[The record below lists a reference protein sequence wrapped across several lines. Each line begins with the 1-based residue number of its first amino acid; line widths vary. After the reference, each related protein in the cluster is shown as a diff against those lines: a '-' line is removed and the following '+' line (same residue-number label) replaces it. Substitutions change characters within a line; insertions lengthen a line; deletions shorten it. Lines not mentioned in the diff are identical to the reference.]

1 MGGCAYERGPE
12 GRETDV
18 VRPRGPAFAA
28 LAPGAQVVGYTVERR
43 LGSGG
48 FGAVYLARCE
58 GQAYALKLVDLAR
71 VGARVEREVSILLK
85 LSHPNVVGIHGFGK
99 WPVASP
105 EFGVIVM
112 EYVAGRQLDVWAS
125 EENPSARQVARV
137 VLDVARALDASHEAG
152 VLHRDMKEANVM
164 VRAADGAAK
173 LVDFGVGD
181 YAGAPGITADIL
193 PPGTPEYRSP
203 EAWSFF
209 RQNARVPGAI
219 YTPGPSDDLWA
230 LGVVLYRLLTA
241 RPPFTGDHFTL
252 ADVVISNDA
261 LPPRQVNERVP
272 SALSD
277 VCMRLLEKSPA
288 ARVPSAG
295 GVRAALEVLLQGADA
310 TWDVPLCDVH
320 GEDTAT
326 TEGGRDTLDKWVNEP
341 IHRPRRGKRPNSEGP
356 PSLEVL
362 PSSLEEKDPAT
373 ERPLRSAPASRIW
386 GTASLAM
393 LLVLVAVVLG
403 WSWRTSRGEGAMP
416 PRQEVAR
423 PGSSSQAVH
432 AAAPPSVKESTPA
445 AIAAPAMLPEARTV
459 KMEKTEIPTP
469 PKTGRKG
476 AGIMSKAIV
485 AVAACTG
492 LACPG
497 AQVRPPPPPEPCPAG
512 AVESMEKWGV
522 EAGDHHGVT
531 FQVRRPQVIS
541 VMDGPI
547 EMELLGKWKRM
558 PSGTTFYGRLAVSDR
573 VYGRFTHARTRDGKS
588 FPVCL
593 ELLSES
599 LVKGLE
605 RKPGDNSPASARVF
619 TTGDVRAVGEF
630 E

>member
-1 MGGCAYERGPE
+1 M
-12 GRETDV
+12 
-18 VRPRGPAFAA
+18 RPRGPAFAA
-28 LAPGAQVVGYTVERR
+28 LAPGAQVVGYTVDRR

-112 EYVAGRQLDVWAS
+112 EYVDGRQLDVWAS

-137 VLDVARALDASHEAG
+137 VLDVARALEASHEAG
-152 VLHRDMKEANVM
+152 VLHRDVKEANVM

-209 RQNARVPGAI
+209 RQNSRVPGAI

-230 LGVVLYRLLTA
+230 LGVVLYQLLTA

-277 VCMRLLEKSPA
+277 VCMRLLEKTPA

-295 GVRAALEVLLQGADA
+295 DLRAALEVLLQGADA

-341 IHRPRRGKRPNSEGP
+341 LHRPRRGKRPKWESP
-356 PSLEVL
+356 PPLEVR
-362 PSSLEEKDPAT
+362 PPSLEEKDSAT
-373 ERPLRSAPASRIW
+373 ARASRSASASRSW
-386 GTASLAM
+386 GAAALAL

-403 WSWRTSRGEGAMP
+403 WSWRTSRGAGAMP

-445 AIAAPAMLPEARTV
+445 AVAAPAMLPEATTV

-469 PKTGRKG
+469 TKPPRKG
-476 AGIMSKAIV
+476 AGVMSRAIV

-497 AQVRPPPPPEPCPAG
+497 AQVRPQPPHEPCPEG
-512 AVESMEKWGV
+512 AVEAMEKRGV
-522 EAGDHHGVT
+522 DVGDDHFVT
-531 FQVRRPQVIS
+531 FPVRKPQVIT
-541 VMDGPI
+541 VADGSA
-547 EMELLGKWKRM
+547 ELQLLTDWKRI
-558 PSGTTFYGRLAVSDR
+558 PDNTVFTGRLFVSDR
-573 VYGRFTHARTRDGKS
+573 VYGRFTHARTRDGKR

-605 RKPGDNSPASARVF
+605 RKPGDDSPTSARVF
-619 TTGDVRAVGEF
+619 TTAAVRAVGEF

>member
-1 MGGCAYERGPE
+1 MGGCAHERGPE
-12 GRETDV
+12 GRETDA

-137 VLDVARALDASHEAG
+137 MLDVARALEASHEAG
-152 VLHRDMKEANVM
+152 VLHRDVKEANVM

-277 VCMRLLEKSPA
+277 VCMRLLEKTPA

-295 GVRAALEVLLQGADA
+295 VLRAALEVLLQGADA
-310 TWDVPLCDVH
+310 TWDVPLCDCH

-341 IHRPRRGKRPNSEGP
+341 LHRPRRGKRPNWETPSPLEVRP
-356 PSLEVL
+356 PSLE
-362 PSSLEEKDPAT
+362 KDSETAGASRPAT
-373 ERPLRSAPASRIW
+373 ASRIW
-386 GTASLAM
+386 GTAALAM
-393 LLVLVAVVLG
+393 LLVLVAVVLV
-403 WSWRTSRGEGAMP
+403 WSLRTSPVAGAMP

-432 AAAPPSVKESTPA
+432 AADPPFVKESTPA
-445 AIAAPAMLPEARTV
+445 AIAAPAMLPEATPV
-459 KMEKTEIPTP
+459 KMEKTEIPMP
-469 PKTGRKG
+469 PKSGRKG

-497 AQVRPPPPPEPCPAG
+497 AEVRPPPPPEPCPAG
-512 AVESMEKWGV
+512 AADAMEKWGI
-522 EAGDHHGVT
+522 EAGAHHGVT
-531 FQVRRPQVIS
+531 FLVRRPQIIAVT
-541 VMDGPI
+541 DGPT
-547 EMELLGKWKRM
+547 ELLLLGEWKRM
-558 PSGTTFYGRLAVSDR
+558 PDGTVFSGRLAVSDR

-605 RKPGDNSPASARVF
+605 RKPGDDSPASARVF
-619 TTGDVRAVGEF
+619 TTGDVRAVYEF
-630 E
+630 K

>member
-1 MGGCAYERGPE
+1 M
-12 GRETDV
+12 
-18 VRPRGPAFAA
+18 RPRGPAFAA

-85 LSHPNVVGIHGFGK
+85 LSHPNVVGIHGFGR

-112 EYVAGRQLDVWAS
+112 EYVEGRQLDVWAS

-137 VLDVARALDASHEAG
+137 VLDVARALEASHEAG
-152 VLHRDMKEANVM
+152 VLHRDVKEANVM
-164 VRAADGAAK
+164 VRAADGVAK

-230 LGVVLYRLLTA
+230 LGVVLYQLLTA

-277 VCMRLLEKSPA
+277 VCMRLLEKTPA

-295 GVRAALEVLLQGADA
+295 ALRAALEEVLHGADA
-310 TWDVPLCDVH
+310 TWDVPLCDCH

-326 TEGGRDTLDKWVNEP
+326 TEGGRDTLDKWLNEP
-341 IHRPRRGKRPNSEGP
+341 LHRPRRGKRPTMESP
-356 PSLEVL
+356 PSLVVR
-362 PSSLEEKDPAT
+362 PPALEEKN
-373 ERPLRSAPASRIW
+373 SAMARASSSEPVSRGW
-386 GTASLAM
+386 STAVLTV
-393 LLVLVAVVLG
+393 LLVLVAVVLV
-403 WSWRTSRGEGAMP
+403 WSLRTSPVAEAMP

-423 PGSSSQAVH
+423 SESSSQAVH
-432 AAAPPSVKESTPA
+432 AAAPPSGKESTPA
-445 AIAAPAMLPEARTV
+445 AVAALAMLPEATTV
-459 KMEKTEIPTP
+459 KMEKTEIPTQ
-469 PKTGRKG
+469 PKAGRKG

-512 AVESMEKWGV
+512 AVEAMEKWGI

-531 FQVRRPQVIS
+531 FLVRKPQIIAVT
-541 VMDGPI
+541 DGPT
-547 EMELLGKWKRM
+547 ELLLLGKWKRM
-558 PSGTTFYGRLAVSDR
+558 PDGTVFSGRLAVSDR
-573 VYGRFTHARTRDGKS
+573 VYGRFTHARTRAGKS

-605 RKPGDNSPASARVF
+605 RESGDGSSTSARVF
-619 TTGDVRAVGEF
+619 TTGDVKAVSEF